1 MTSQDDK
8 SELCRIASAESCVA
22 GLHVTSP
29 PPSSASLASLASHVS
44 VHSLNASSGDD
55 ENAEEEGKKQ
65 EEEKEVFATKSGAGV
80 HDDDMDD
87 YFLFWN

>member
-44 VHSLNASSGDD
+44 VHSLNA
-55 ENAEEEGKKQ
+55 EEESKKQ
-65 EEEKEVFATKSGAGV
+65 EEEKEVSATKSGAGV